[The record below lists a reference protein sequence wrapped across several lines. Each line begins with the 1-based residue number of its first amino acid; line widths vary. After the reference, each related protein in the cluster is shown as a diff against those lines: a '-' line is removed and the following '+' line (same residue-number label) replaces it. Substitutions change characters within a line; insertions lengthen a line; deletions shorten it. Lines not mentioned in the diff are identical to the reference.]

1 MYYEKEDLFD
11 TLGDINNQY
20 IKEAHM
26 NNKRK
31 IILHGLSG
39 EQSQH
44 ALPYWFYVFL
54 W

>member
-1 MYYEKEDLFD
+1 MKKEDLFD
-11 TLGDINNQY
+11 TLGDIDNQY
-20 IKEAHM
+20 IKEAH
-26 NNKRK
+26 REK